1 MPGTPVAIGPWPG
14 GLNCSRES
22 STITD
27 QEVAEALNLE
37 FLPDGS
43 AVSRPVILVE
53 WEPTGS
59 EPAGTVPVGELQQLG
74 FYVRTSGTTQLVVA
88 DDAATWLYD
97 VDTHAWTK
105 IWTHPATGFVQY
117 LENAVLISTSVAGG
131 YWDGATWHDT
141 PTMPLGAQI
150 VFYQER
156 FWAFGAKGTPNAN
169 RVWFSN
175 LTVISPPS
183 TIFDW
188 TVATDFFE
196 VGPGDGQWITGL
208 VSDSSALI
216 IFRNLSTWVFTFPA
230 DPGDGTLRRI
240 SGTTGADSMYC
251 VVPYENFYFVF
262 NQGHLYQF
270 ISYQFYAVDLNKVV
284 FRRQATPG
292 DVLHPFRLSV
302 LGERIVVWYLGET
315 LVYNVASSTWSRWRS
330 ETTWLCHFAQRPP
343 NSAQGDYRTGYGITG
358 VDLAGMPNTIYRI
371 QEETP
376 QLPPGETFT
385 CALIT
390 KAHAF
395 EQPSRFKRQT
405 MWTVEVASSDGIT
418 GYLYPRVLSGDTT
431 TWDVMETVA
440 WDTLDE
446 GNWDNPLVT
455 SAVVIDPVSYP
466 TQAPVRELIK
476 LHGPRRFL
484 RVEYEVRKEIDGT
497 SRTSPFR
504 IYTMTAYLMMRGKTR
519 EKVS

>member
-1 MPGTPVAIGPWPG
+1 MPGAPVPIGPWPG
-14 GLNCSRES
+14 GLNISREP
-22 STITD
+22 STISD
-27 QEVAEALNLE
+27 EEVAEALNLE

-43 AVSRPVILVE
+43 AISRPAILTE
-53 WEPTGS
+53 WEPS
-59 EPAGTVPVGELQQLG
+59 EDDEEGGVPTGELQQLG
-74 FYVRTSGTTQLVVA
+74 FYVRTTGKTELVVA
-88 DDAATWLYD
+88 AEESTWLYD
-97 VDTHAWTK
+97 VDTKEWTQ
-105 IWTHPATGFVQY
+105 IWDHRATGFTQY
-117 LENAVLISTSVAGG
+117 LENAVLISTEEPGG
-131 YWDGATWHDT
+131 YWDGDQWHDT

-156 FWAFGAKGTPNAN
+156 FWAFGAKNSANAN

-175 LTVISPPS
+175 LTVISPAS
-183 TIFDW
+183 TIWDW
-188 TVATDFFE
+188 TTATDFFE

-240 SGTTGADSMYC
+240 SGTTGADLMHC
-251 VVPYENFYFVF
+251 VVPYEGYYFVF

-270 ISYQFYAVDLNKVV
+270 ISYQFYAVDQNKVV
-284 FRRQATPG
+284 FRRQPTPG
-292 DVLHPFRLSV
+292 TVLHPYRLSV

-330 ETTWLCHFAQRPP
+330 ESSWLCHFAQRPP
-343 NSAQGDYRTGYGITG
+343 TSEAGDYRTGYGISG
-358 VDLAGMPNTIYRI
+358 VDGVGATTIFRV
-371 QEETP
+371 QEEVP
-376 QLPPGETFT
+376 QLAPGETFT
-385 CALIT
+385 CVLTT

-405 MWTVEVASSDGIT
+405 MWTVEVASADGVD
-418 GYLYPRVLSGDTT
+418 GYMYPRVLSGDTVD
-431 TWDVMETVA
+431 WDTLETVD
-440 WDTLDE
+440 WDTLDQ
-446 GNWDNPLVT
+446 GNWDNPLVV
-455 SAVVIDPVSYP
+455 SAVIIDPVSYP
-466 TQAPVRELIK
+466 AQAPVRELIK

-519 EKVS
+519 DKVS